1 MCVGV
6 CVVISM
12 LFDPKIKERVE
23 GVVLFRVMLLI
34 LMILMLLI
42 VILKASIEAGLYTC
56 YVVGKENEWNILH
69 LQFSDDTLIVGE
81 KVG

>member
-12 LFDPKIKERVE
+12 LIDPKIKERVH
-23 GVVLFRVMLLI
+23 GVVLFRVILLI
-34 LMILMLLI
+34 LMIPMLLI
-42 VILKASIEAGLYTC
+42 VMLKALVEARLYTC
-56 YVVGKENEWNILH
+56 YVVGKEEEYNISH
-69 LQFSDDTLIVGE
+69 LQYSDDTIIVGE